1 MAESS
6 STAVLDQQPFPV
18 DPTPAPAQPNPISTS
33 SPTLLTYLHAL
44 FDARQSQNLT
54 LPYLQPFA
62 PLSSR
67 PLPRTNSSG
76 NGGDRGKGKEKVKI
90 DLDVIRELRESVA
103 SWRGVL
109 IKENQEGGR
118 LTTALKEVIT
128 HQSTLL
134 PSSAALLPQAS
145 SSSKSLFPSSH
156 LLSQP
161 TILLQSI
168 ASAVSLQTFLEDSQF
183 GLQQSSLA
191 IAGERLVVDVDLG
204 VDLGGEE
211 DESRMGTPMG
221 TPRPYTPL
229 PGAIPTSA
237 LTQNSDERGKV
248 KLLKLVAS
256 HVTPSGGTGQCE
268 WIRKVLNEL
277 VNDYLT
283 LWNAPVLDEGYT
295 SEKSLWEREETAR
308 KLEREFADLK
318 WFDDVAGDES
328 VDWFEE
334 LEKITG
340 TVEKLVTETRYVFSK
355 HFQKSPKCMTKNKK
369 IKNSE
374 QRLYPADKHSVF
386 PAFRLLPSSSM
397 GPNPIWR
404 IRPAKSSNESV
415 PTISSVHST
424 KSDGE
429 AGDLDM
435 EEQWLETD
443 WVIECIEEDGI
454 AGVVVSRNWL
464 VDSEHEEKQQI
475 SGTVRLENLLYHPFQ
490 QPTFLTIPQQQ
501 PFPYTSPFIHSTKD
515 GNGLDQHWS
524 IAQPGPLGWVVGR
537 VGMGR
542 NLEGLYKTIK
552 ALRKQLVLN
561 QMFASVFK
569 SEALTTYENG
579 NGDEGQGEDDDMDD
593 DWFSGPPKA
602 VPCSVTLHQNSISIA
617 IPLLDHV
624 GKCEQLDV
632 IAKASDEGPGYTN
645 VEYKGGKIDE
655 AEGDRDLVSLVR
667 KVLER
672 RTRQS

>member
-1 MAESS
+1 M
-6 STAVLDQQPFPV
+6 
-18 DPTPAPAQPNPISTS
+18 
-33 SPTLLTYLHAL
+33 
-44 FDARQSQNLT
+44 
-54 LPYLQPFA
+54 
-62 PLSSR
+62 
-67 PLPRTNSSG
+67 
-76 NGGDRGKGKEKVKI
+76 
-90 DLDVIRELRESVA
+90 DVIRELRESVA

-340 TVEKLVTETRYVFSK
+340 TVEKLVTET
-355 HFQKSPKCMTKNKK
+355 
-369 IKNSE
+369 SE

>member
-1 MAESS
+1 M
-6 STAVLDQQPFPV
+6 
-18 DPTPAPAQPNPISTS
+18 
-33 SPTLLTYLHAL
+33 
-44 FDARQSQNLT
+44 
-54 LPYLQPFA
+54 
-62 PLSSR
+62 
-67 PLPRTNSSG
+67 
-76 NGGDRGKGKEKVKI
+76 
-90 DLDVIRELRESVA
+90 
-103 SWRGVL
+103 
-109 IKENQEGGR
+109 
-118 LTTALKEVIT
+118 
-128 HQSTLL
+128 
-134 PSSAALLPQAS
+134 
-145 SSSKSLFPSSH
+145 
-156 LLSQP
+156 
-161 TILLQSI
+161 
-168 ASAVSLQTFLEDSQF
+168 
-183 GLQQSSLA
+183 
-191 IAGERLVVDVDLG
+191 DLG

-475 SGTVRLENLLYHPFQ
+475 SGTVRLENLLVSV
-490 QPTFLTIPQQQ
+490 L
-501 PFPYTSPFIHSTKD
+501 SKD
-515 GNGLDQHWS
+515 
-524 IAQPGPLGWVVGR
+524 
-537 VGMGR
+537 
-542 NLEGLYKTIK
+542 
-552 ALRKQLVLN
+552 
-561 QMFASVFK
+561 
-569 SEALTTYENG
+569 
-579 NGDEGQGEDDDMDD
+579 DEG
-593 DWFSGPPKA
+593 
-602 VPCSVTLHQNSISIA
+602 
-617 IPLLDHV
+617 
-624 GKCEQLDV
+624 
-632 IAKASDEGPGYTN
+632 
-645 VEYKGGKIDE
+645 
-655 AEGDRDLVSLVR
+655 R
-667 KVLER
+667 KKNGF
-672 RTRQS
+672 

>member
-1 MAESS
+1 M
-6 STAVLDQQPFPV
+6 
-18 DPTPAPAQPNPISTS
+18 
-33 SPTLLTYLHAL
+33 
-44 FDARQSQNLT
+44 
-54 LPYLQPFA
+54 
-62 PLSSR
+62 
-67 PLPRTNSSG
+67 
-76 NGGDRGKGKEKVKI
+76 KI

-340 TVEKLVTETRYVFSK
+340 TVEKLVTET
-355 HFQKSPKCMTKNKK
+355 
-369 IKNSE
+369 SE

>member
-6 STAVLDQQPFPV
+6 STAVLDQRPFPV

-33 SPTLLTYLHAL
+33 TPTLLTYLHAL
-44 FDARQSQNLT
+44 FEARQSQNLT

-67 PLPRTNSSG
+67 PFPRTNSSG
-76 NGGDRGKGKEKVKI
+76 QGGDRGKGKEKVKS
-90 DLDVIRELRESVA
+90 DLDVIRELRESVG

-109 IKENQEGGR
+109 TKENQEGGR

-145 SSSKSLFPSSH
+145 SSSKPLFPSSH

-268 WIRKVLNEL
+268 WVRKVLNEL
-277 VNDYLT
+277 VNDYLA

-295 SEKSLWEREETAR
+295 PEKSLWEREETAR

-340 TVEKLVTETRYVFSK
+340 TVEKLVAET
-355 HFQKSPKCMTKNKK
+355 
-369 IKNSE
+369 SE

-386 PAFRLLPSSSM
+386 PTFRLLPSSSM

-475 SGTVRLENLLYHPFQ
+475 NGTVRLENLLYQPFQ

-501 PFPYTSPFIHSTKD
+501 PFPYTSPFIHSAKD
-515 GNGLDQHWS
+515 ENGLDQHWS

-579 NGDEGQGEDDDMDD
+579 NGEDGQGEDDDMDD

-617 IPLLDHV
+617 IPLLDHE

>member
-340 TVEKLVTETRYVFSK
+340 TVEKLVTET
-355 HFQKSPKCMTKNKK
+355 
-369 IKNSE
+369 SE